1 MLLEYLEVVHMLQT
15 FQNFHVFHI
24 ITLLE
29 LVKLV
34 ILDTPLQ
41 MENALKVLAQ
51 LVNIKNMD
59 NVFKTQQDV
68 ILIMISLNVQN
79 VQLDIPLTVMDH
91 VIEHHLLV
99 LVEHSLIVPPGL
111 VIKLMTNVN
120 NGIQKDYVQVVWAQ
134 VKKQL
139 MENVFQSFLHALINN
154 TSMQKENVL
163 ILIHFV
169 ILLKKLEVN
178 VLNVYGHMNSALNKE
193 NVLKLFALLDMFQT
207 ILENV
212 LELVIFAL
220 LMMLEEFV

>member
-120 NGIQKDYVQVVWAQ
+120 NGIQKDYVQVV
-134 VKKQL
+134 
-139 MENVFQSFLHALINN
+139 
-154 TSMQKENVL
+154 
-163 ILIHFV
+163 
-169 ILLKKLEVN
+169 
-178 VLNVYGHMNSALNKE
+178 
-193 NVLKLFALLDMFQT
+193 
-207 ILENV
+207 
-212 LELVIFAL
+212 
-220 LMMLEEFV
+220 

>member
-111 VIKLMTNVN
+111 VIKLMTNVKLN
-120 NGIQKDYVQVVWAQ
+120 R
-134 VKKQL
+134 KQMVL
-139 MENVFQSFLHALINN
+139 RMLI
-154 TSMQKENVL
+154 
-163 ILIHFV
+163 
-169 ILLKKLEVN
+169 
-178 VLNVYGHMNSALNKE
+178 
-193 NVLKLFALLDMFQT
+193 
-207 ILENV
+207 
-212 LELVIFAL
+212 
-220 LMMLEEFV
+220 